1 MMQKLIESQ
10 GRQQIQKHN
19 LQIAVSMQNKWR
31 NRALGVHQHSKELS
45 QLSKNVDDKLNGQQ
59 ADLIKVKTSIEQ
71 ISQKIG
77 KLDLE
82 INQAVS
88 HLQNLN

>member
-1 MMQKLIESQ
+1 
-10 GRQQIQKHN
+10 
-19 LQIAVSMQNKWR
+19 
-31 NRALGVHQHSKELS
+31 
-45 QLSKNVDDKLNGQQ
+45 VDDKLNGQQ

>member
-1 MMQKLIESQ
+1 M
-10 GRQQIQKHN
+10 
-19 LQIAVSMQNKWR
+19 
-31 NRALGVHQHSKELS
+31 SKG
-45 QLSKNVDDKLNGQQ
+45 VDDKFNGQQ
-59 ADLIKVKTSIEQ
+59 TDLIKVKTSIEH

-88 HLQNLN
+88 HLQNIN

>member
-1 MMQKLIESQ
+1 
-10 GRQQIQKHN
+10 
-19 LQIAVSMQNKWR
+19 MQNKWR
-31 NRALGVHQHSKELS
+31 NRALGDHLHSKELS
-45 QLSKNVDDKLNGQQ
+45 QLSKKVDDKLNGQQ

>member
-1 MMQKLIESQ
+1 
-10 GRQQIQKHN
+10 
-19 LQIAVSMQNKWR
+19 MQNKWR
-31 NRALGVHQHSKELS
+31 NRALGDHQHSKDLS
-45 QLSKNVDDKLNGQQ
+45 QMSKGVDDKFNGQQ
-59 ADLIKVKTSIEQ
+59 TDLIKVKTSIEH

-88 HLQNLN
+88 HLQNIN